1 MGAHPFLRSHV
12 WGWVLTPSP
21 LLGSNV
27 GRRAWVPTSWTYPAP
42 GHTQPIPRHTHPLDI
57 PTHPGHTHPPGH
69 IPQKGPGTRD
79 TQPPNPAP
87 SPSYEQTCEN
97 ITLPQ
102 LRLLA
107 VNIYR
112 KKYITSFAS
121 RSPTSSL
128 TTGREYM

>member
-1 MGAHPFLRSHV
+1 MRPVGGCSPLPEVPCLGVGTHPIPPPGVPCWEEGVGTHL
-12 WGWVLTPSP
+12 LDIPSP
-21 LLGSNV
+21 
-27 GRRAWVPTSWTYPAP
+27 WTYP
-42 GHTQPIPRHTHPLDI
+42 THPQTY
-57 PTHPGHTHPPGH
+57 PPPGHTHPPGH

-97 ITLPQ
+97 ITFPQ

-112 KKYITSFAS
+112 KKYITSFAT

-128 TTGREYM
+128 TAGREYM